1 MRLEHQI
8 KNVLNRVDEA
18 KSSHTPGQ
26 KDGVQEHPISKKTSD
41 YEEKF
46 FHAGSEGK
54 DDRDKFITGK
64 KPEHPENVEDTE
76 SHTNPVKK
84 KDTKAPVEHQ
94 EEVEDLDEIKKGFF
108 MSDTSSNYAMSGY
121 MPQSMVKM
129 IRKAQNQFDWYP
141 AIGQNGAKEDDKV
154 VFKFE
159 KPDGNTISGKP
170 MSGKYKGKMFDYI
183 IKPDNFKVPDAELK
197 KHRLKDD
204 MNIDLKQVE
213 NLTEKKKDIALDKE
227 SFMGAI
233 AHAASKGKKEVKI
246 GDKVHK
252 VTMDKDT
259 AKKIKKEGV
268 SWEDAVK
275 LAMDTQ
281 VQTTKEYWEE
291 QLKKREEGW
300 GGKGG
305 VPGKGTVTTIRKKP
319 AGGMTMGGK
328 K

>member
-8 KNVLNRVDEA
+8 KNVINRVDEA

-26 KDGVQEHPISKKTSD
+26 KDGVQEHPISKQTSD

-76 SHTNPVKK
+76 GHSNPVKK

-94 EEVEDLDEIKKGFF
+94 EEQILDERTLPSNLAMCGYIDKTTVGFILKGQ
-108 MSDTSSNYAMSGY
+108 MKY
-121 MPQSMVKM
+121 
-129 IRKAQNQFDWYP
+129 DWWP

-159 KPDGNTISGKP
+159 KPDGNTISGVP
-170 MSGKYKGKMFDYI
+170 QSGKYKGKMFDYNI
-183 IKPDNFKVPDAELK
+183 VKDNYKIPPQELA
-197 KHRLKDD
+197 KHRLKED

-213 NLTEKKKDIALDKE
+213 NLSEKKKDVELDKE

-252 VTMDKDT
+252 VTMDKEI
-259 AKKIKKEGV
+259 AKKIKKEGI

-300 GGKGG
+300 GHAPGVAGKG
-305 VPGKGTVTTIRKKP
+305 KARTVKR
-319 AGGMTMGGK
+319 
-328 K
+328 

>member
-8 KNVLNRVDEA
+8 KNVVNKVDEA
-18 KSSHTPGQ
+18 KSSATPGQ

-46 FHAGSEGK
+46 FHAGSVGK

-76 SHTNPVKK
+76 SHSNPVKK

-213 NLTEKKKDIALDKE
+213 NLQEKKKDIALDKE

>member
-8 KNVLNRVDEA
+8 KNVVNRIDE
-18 KSSHTPGQ
+18 KSSETPGQ
-26 KDGVQEHPISKKTSD
+26 KDGNQEHPISKKTSD

-46 FHAGSEGK
+46 FQHASEK
-54 DDRDKFITGK
+54 DDREKFITGK
-64 KPEHPENVEDTE
+64 KPEHKDNVEDTE
-76 SHTNPVKK
+76 GHTNPTKK
-84 KDTKAPVEHQ
+84 THGKNGENKPEAQ

-108 MSDTSSNYAMSGY
+108 MSDKSSNYAMSGY

-213 NLTEKKKDIALDKE
+213 NLQEKKKVQDED
-227 SFMGAI
+227 FMAKI
-233 AHAASKGKKEVKI
+233 AHAAKKGKKEVKI
-246 GDKVHK
+246 GDKTHK
-252 VTMDKDT
+252 VTMDKDV
-259 AKKIKKEGV
+259 AHKITKKEEL

-275 LAMDTQ
+275 LATDTRSQ
-281 VQTTKEYWEE
+281 STKEYWEE
-291 QLKKREEGW
+291 KVKERQEGW

-305 VPGKGTVTTIRKKP
+305 VAGKGSVTTIRPKN
-319 AGGMTMGGK
+319 GK